1 MPNISIRPAAP
12 DDVPLL
18 HSLICDLADYEK
30 LRDSVTATE
39 LDLARALFGER
50 PVCEAVLGLVDGE
63 PAGFA
68 LFFHNYSTFV
78 GKPGIYLEDLYVRP
92 AARGCGLGKALLTH
106 LARIAVDRNCGRMEW
121 AALDWNAPAIEFY
134 ERLGARAMDE
144 WRLFRLTGEALQ
156 KAAGT

>member
-1 MPNISIRPAAP
+1 M
-12 DDVPLL
+12 
-18 HSLICDLADYEK
+18 
-30 LRDSVTATE
+30 
-39 LDLARALFGER
+39 
-50 PVCEAVLGLVDGE
+50 
-63 PAGFA
+63 
-68 LFFHNYSTFV
+68 
-78 GKPGIYLEDLYVRP
+78 RP